1 MDYGFAIDLEK
12 CVGCHGCSVAC
23 KAANGTP
30 PGITRSHV
38 VRGTEGTYPNAKR
51 IIRPMLCM
59 MCEQPLCVAA
69 CSTGASYVDDNG
81 IVLIDK
87 EKCDGCGSCVEAC
100 PYGARY
106 LRENEDGYFGAE
118 LNEYEQV
125 AYADMPAQC
134 ADKCDFCIGHSEDG
148 VTPDPVCVR
157 ACMAEA
163 RFFGPLDE
171 IKAMAEERG
180 GEVYLPEEGTS
191 PRVYYLPVIN
201 QP

>member
-69 CSTGASYVDDNG
+69 CSTGASYMDDNG
-81 IVLIDK
+81 IVRIDK

-100 PYGARY
+100 PYDARY
-106 LRENEDGYFGAE
+106 LRESEDGYFGAE

-125 AYADMPAQC
+125 AYVNMPAMC
-134 ADKCDFCIGHSEDG
+134 ADKCDFCIEHSEDG
-148 VTPDPVCVR
+148 ETPDPVCVK

-171 IKAMAEERG
+171 IKAMVEERG
-180 GEVYLPEEGTS
+180 GDVYLPEEGTS
-191 PRVYYLPVIN
+191 PRVFYLPVIN
-201 QP
+201 S